1 MMIVLSQNQN
11 QNQHEVIMKTKFY
24 EPFSPIILETKVPT
38 KFVNIMNTIGDSVLS
53 DDEKSVKWD
62 HSSNLVGKVHKEV
75 RIPAPRNEDKEFL
88 FRTMKQGC
96 VDYLNYVIKKGRA
109 RSWNSITKNQKIKT
123 PTVKNIHLRDS
134 WIVSQYAGDYNPHH
148 YHSGNFS
155 AVIYLKVP
163 EGMEEEW
170 KEDFTD
176 HYPCNGLIEFT
187 YAEVQDMKS
196 EAIKFKPE
204 VGKFLVFPSYLRHFV
219 YPFRCNGERRSMS
232 FNADMRL

>member
-1 MMIVLSQNQN
+1 
-11 QNQHEVIMKTKFY
+11 MKTEFY
-24 EPFSPIILETKVPT
+24 EPFSPIIMETKVPT

-75 RIPAPRNEDKEFL
+75 RIPAPKNEDKEFL

-96 VDYLNYVIKKGRA
+96 VDYLKHMIKKGRA
-109 RSWNSITKNQKIKT
+109 RNWDLIVKNQKIKT

-148 YHSGNFS
+148 FHSDSCS

-204 VGKFLVFPSYLRHFV
+204 VGTFSVFPSYLRHFV